1 MITIS
6 IIITTY
12 NSARTI
18 ENTILSVLKQDG
30 IDAEFK
36 VQLIVVDDKSTDNTI
51 KIIKKF
57 PDLVIGIN
65 EVNSGGP
72 NAGRNKGLA
81 MANGDFITFLDHDD
95 IWKKDKLKKQLR
107 FKNYP
112 VITCGY
118 DLLKD
123 QEYVETICNKSEK
136 GFIEYKKNQSFLSKL
151 AREPD
156 GQICYFGSIMIA
168 AGLKKIPFEEQFGKC
183 DYDYILKILKNNQ
196 SIEVCEPLFYRYV
209 ESSNLSLNENYRLQD
224 YIINNQMF
232 TKFETIYPAE
242 VKKGKLRLNASLGR
256 YYYQQSNGKMAR
268 KYLIQARLGLV
279 NIALIATSYCGKNL
293 VNKLFNIF
301 S

>member
-6 IIITTY
+6 VIITTY

-18 ENTILSVLKQDG
+18 ENTILSVLGQDG
-30 IDAEFK
+30 IDTEFE
-36 VQLIVVDDKSTDNTI
+36 VQLIVVDDKSTDKTI
-51 KIIKKF
+51 EIIKGF
-57 PDLVIGIN
+57 TGLIYQVND
-65 EVNSGGP
+65 VNSGGP
-72 NAGRNKGLA
+72 NAGRNRGLA
-81 MANGDFITFLDHDD
+81 LANGDFITFLDHDD
-95 IWKKDKLKKQLR
+95 VWKNDKLTKQLR
-107 FKNYP
+107 FKNCP

-123 QEYVETICNKSEK
+123 QKYVETVCNKSEK

-168 AGLKKIPFEEQFGKC
+168 AELKNIAFEEQFGKC
-183 DYDYILKILKNNQ
+183 DYDYILNILKNNQ
-196 SIEVCEPLFYRYV
+196 SVEVCEPLFYRYV
-209 ESSNLSLNENYRLQD
+209 ESNNLSLNENYRLQD
-224 YIINNQMF
+224 YVVNNQMF
-232 TKFETIYPAE
+232 TKFETTYPAE

-268 KYLIQARLGLV
+268 KYLSQARLRLV
-279 NIALIATSYCGKNL
+279 NITLIITSYFGKSI
-293 VNKLFNIF
+293 VNKFFNVF